1 MSELPLTLKCPRG
14 EEWPATS
21 FKSYV
26 HIKEKVQSHDTI
38 TFECPAGH
46 KFSLKKA
53 VEKGMFNQE
62 QALKIIASAQ
72 RARDDLYPKR
82 KRKQSV

>member
-46 KFSLKKA
+46 TFSLKKA
-53 VEKGMFNQE
+53 VGKGIFTQE
-62 QALKIIASAQ
+62 QAFKIIAQAQ

-82 KRKQSV
+82 EKQRR